1 MCFYVHDVFPFQSW
15 SVIYRDRSITI
26 NVMDVDYSRRNY
38 RANKTRLDVQIFRS
52 LFNEFRKTRVQLQ
65 VPARELCALQPFLT
79 DRIASYRVYNNQRRV
94 CLFVFSLS
102 TFPLSALKRKI
113 ISAVHV
119 QRTTLLSFSVKYIY
133 KRWLTLEFCLIKPP
147 PPRKKS
153 YPRHWR
159 QYVSCDNG

>member
-1 MCFYVHDVFPFQSW
+1 VSDRRGRIVSDKCSNMCFYVHDVFPFQSW

-113 ISAVHV
+113 ISALPRSAYNIIIVFRQIYLQTMIDSWV
-119 QRTTLLSFSVKYIY
+119 LS
-133 KRWLTLEFCLIKPP
+133 
-147 PPRKKS
+147 
-153 YPRHWR
+153 H
-159 QYVSCDNG
+159 